1 MDVLAACLRNPCP
14 SDGATDVANTKLHP
28 PHMEQHTMS
37 NTKRII
43 PCLDIENG
51 RVVKGV
57 NFVDI
62 RDAGDPVEIA
72 RSYSEQGA
80 DELTFLDISATNEG
94 RDTTVELVKKVADA
108 ISIPL
113 TVGGGVRTVADVQ
126 RLLEAGASKVSI
138 GSAAVSN
145 PDFVREAAEK
155 FGNQRIVVA
164 IDVKKTSENGWEVFI
179 HGGKTNTGIE
189 AIGWAQKMEQL
200 GAGELLVTSMD
211 GDGTKNGFDLGV
223 TRAIS
228 EAVSVPVTASGGV
241 GTLEHLA
248 DGIIEG
254 KASAVL
260 AASVFHFGEI
270 TVPEA
275 KTYLRERGINVAG

>member
-1 MDVLAACLRNPCP
+1 MTQA
-14 SDGATDVANTKLHP
+14 
-28 PHMEQHTMS
+28 
-37 NTKRII
+37 KRII

-57 NFVDI
+57 NFVEI

-72 RSYSEQGA
+72 RRYSEQGA

-94 RDTTVELVKKVADA
+94 RDTTVGLVRQVAAVID
-108 ISIPL
+108 IPL
-113 TVGGGVRTVADVQ
+113 TVGGGVRSVADVQ

-145 PDFVREAAEK
+145 PEFVREAAQQ
-155 FGNQRIVVA
+155 FGSQRIVVA
-164 IDVKKTSENGWEVFI
+164 IDVKKTSAAGWEVFI

-189 AIGWAQKMEQL
+189 AVGWAQKMQEL

-211 GDGTKNGFDLGV
+211 GDGTKNGFDLGI

-228 EAVSVPVTASGGV
+228 EAVSIPVTASGGV

-248 DGIIEG
+248 DGIVEG

-270 TVPEA
+270 SIPEA
-275 KTYLRERGINVAG
+275 KAYLADKGIAVNR

>member
-1 MDVLAACLRNPCP
+1 
-14 SDGATDVANTKLHP
+14 
-28 PHMEQHTMS
+28 MS
-37 NTKRII
+37 NPKRII

-72 RSYSEQGA
+72 RRYSEQGA

-94 RDTTVELVKKVADA
+94 RATTLELVKQVVAA
-108 ISIPL
+108 IDIPL
-113 TVGGGVRTVADVQ
+113 TVGGGVRTLDDVQ
-126 RLLEAGASKVSI
+126 RLLDAGARKVSI

-145 PDFVREAAEK
+145 PEFVGEAAST
-155 FGNQRIVVA
+155 FGSPTIIVAV
-164 IDVKKTSENGWEVFI
+164 DVKKTSENGWEVFI

-189 AIGWAQKMEQL
+189 AIGWAQKMAEL
-200 GAGELLVTSMD
+200 GAGELLLTSMD
-211 GDGTKNGFDLGV
+211 GDGTKNGFDLGI

-228 EAVSVPVTASGGV
+228 EAVNIPVIASGGV
-241 GTLEHLA
+241 GSLQHLA
-248 DGIIEG
+248 DGILEG

-270 TVPEA
+270 SIPEA
-275 KTYLRERGINVAG
+275 KQFLAEQGIAVRPAR

>member
-1 MDVLAACLRNPCP
+1 
-14 SDGATDVANTKLHP
+14 
-28 PHMEQHTMS
+28 MS
-37 NTKRII
+37 NPKRII

-57 NFVDI
+57 NFVEI

-72 RSYSEQGA
+72 RRYSEQGA

-94 RDTTVELVKKVADA
+94 RATTLELVKKVVAA
-108 ISIPL
+108 IDIPL
-113 TVGGGVRTVADVQ
+113 TVGGGVRAVDDVQ
-126 RLLEAGASKVSI
+126 RLLDAGASKVSI

-145 PDFVREAAEK
+145 PDLVREAAQR
-155 FGNQRIVVA
+155 FGGRTIVVA

-179 HGGKTNTGIE
+179 HGGKTNTGLE
-189 AIGWAQKMEQL
+189 AVAWARKMEEL

-211 GDGTKNGFDLGV
+211 GDGTRNGFDLGI

-228 EAVSVPVTASGGV
+228 EAVAIPVIASGGV
-241 GTLEHLA
+241 GSLQHLA
-248 DGIIEG
+248 DGIQEG

-260 AASVFHFGEI
+260 AASVFHFGDI
-270 TVPEA
+270 SIPEA
-275 KTYLRERGINVAG
+275 RAYLREQGVLLAGE

>member
-1 MDVLAACLRNPCP
+1 
-14 SDGATDVANTKLHP
+14 
-28 PHMEQHTMS
+28 MS
-37 NTKRII
+37 TTKRII

-72 RSYSEQGA
+72 RRYSEQGA

-94 RDTTVELVKKVADA
+94 RATTVELVREVAAA

-113 TVGGGVRTVADVQ
+113 TVGGGVRTLADVQ

-145 PDFVREAAEK
+145 PEFVREAAAQ
-155 FGNQRIVVA
+155 FGSQRIVVA
-164 IDVKKTSENGWEVFI
+164 IDVKQTSENGWEVFI
-179 HGGKTNTGIE
+179 HGGKTNTGLE
-189 AIGWAQKMEQL
+189 AVGWARKMAEL

-211 GDGTKNGFDLGV
+211 GDGTKNGFDLEV

-228 EAVSVPVTASGGV
+228 EAVAVPVTASGGA
-241 GTLEHLA
+241 GTLQHLA
-248 DGIIEG
+248 EGILEG

-270 TVPEA
+270 SIPEA
-275 KTYLRERGINVAG
+275 KAYLRERGIEVA

>member
-1 MDVLAACLRNPCP
+1 
-14 SDGATDVANTKLHP
+14 
-28 PHMEQHTMS
+28 MS
-37 NTKRII
+37 TPKRII

-57 NFVDI
+57 NFVEI

-72 RSYSEQGA
+72 RRYSEQGA

-94 RDTTVELVKKVADA
+94 RATTLELVKKVAAA
-108 ISIPL
+108 IEIPL
-113 TVGGGVRTVADVQ
+113 TVGGGVRAVEDVQ

-145 PDFVREAAEK
+145 PDFVREAAEQ
-155 FGNQRIVVA
+155 FGSQTIVVA
-164 IDVKKTSENGWEVFI
+164 IDVKKTSAKGWEVFI

-189 AIGWAQKMEQL
+189 AIGWAKKMAEL

-228 EAVSVPVTASGGV
+228 EAVNIPVTASGGV
-241 GTLEHLA
+241 GTLQHLA

-270 TVPEA
+270 SIPEA
-275 KTYLRERGINVAG
+275 KAYLRELGIEVAE

>member
-1 MDVLAACLRNPCP
+1 
-14 SDGATDVANTKLHP
+14 
-28 PHMEQHTMS
+28 MS
-37 NTKRII
+37 TTKRII

-80 DELTFLDISATNEG
+80 DELTFLDISATTEG
-94 RDTTVELVKKVADA
+94 RATTLELVKQVAAVID
-108 ISIPL
+108 IPL
-113 TVGGGVRTVADVQ
+113 TVGGGVRKVEDVA
-126 RLLEAGASKVSI
+126 RLLAAGASKVSI
-138 GSAAVSN
+138 GSAAVAN
-145 PDFVREAAEK
+145 PELVRLAADK
-155 FGNQRIVVA
+155 FGSRSIVVA
-164 IDVKKTSENGWEVFI
+164 VDVKKTSASGWEVFI
-179 HGGKTNTGIE
+179 HGGKTNTGLD
-189 AIGWAQKMEQL
+189 AVQWAKKMQEM

-211 GDGTKNGFDLGV
+211 GDGTKAGFDLGI

-228 EAVSVPVTASGGV
+228 EAVSIPVTASGGA

-248 DGIIEG
+248 AGILEG
-254 KASAVL
+254 KADAVL

-270 TVPEA
+270 SIAEA
-275 KTYLRERGINVAG
+275 KKFLASRGINVM

>member
-1 MDVLAACLRNPCP
+1 
-14 SDGATDVANTKLHP
+14 
-28 PHMEQHTMS
+28 MS

-57 NFVDI
+57 NFVEI

-72 RSYSEQGA
+72 RRYSEQGA
-80 DELTFLDISATNEG
+80 DELTFLDISATTDG
-94 RDTTVELVKKVADA
+94 RATTLELVKKVVAA
-108 ISIPL
+108 IEIPL
-113 TVGGGVRTVADVQ
+113 TVGGGVREVGDVQ
-126 RLLEAGASKVSI
+126 RLLDAGASKVSI

-145 PDFVREAAEK
+145 PDFVREAAQQ
-155 FGNQRIVVA
+155 FGSQRIVVA
-164 IDVKKTSENGWEVFI
+164 IDVKKTSASGWEVFI
-179 HGGKTNTGIE
+179 HGGKTNTGLE
-189 AIGWAQKMEQL
+189 AVAWAQKMAEL

-211 GDGTKNGFDLGV
+211 GDGTKNGFDLGI

-228 EAVSVPVTASGGV
+228 EAVTVPVIASGGA
-241 GTLEHLA
+241 GTLQHLA
-248 DGIIEG
+248 DGISEG

-270 TVPEA
+270 SIPEA
-275 KTYLRERGINVAG
+275 KAYLRELGIEVAG

>member
-1 MDVLAACLRNPCP
+1 
-14 SDGATDVANTKLHP
+14 
-28 PHMEQHTMS
+28 MS
-37 NTKRII
+37 TPKRII

-57 NFVDI
+57 NFVEI

-72 RSYSEQGA
+72 RRYSEQGA

-94 RDTTVELVKKVADA
+94 RATTLELVKKVAAA
-108 ISIPL
+108 IEIPL
-113 TVGGGVRTVADVQ
+113 TVGGGVRAVEDVQ

-145 PDFVREAAEK
+145 PDFVREAAEQ
-155 FGNQRIVVA
+155 FGSQTIVVA
-164 IDVKKTSENGWEVFI
+164 IDVKKTSAKGWEVFI

-189 AIGWAQKMEQL
+189 AIGWAKKMAEL

-228 EAVSVPVTASGGV
+228 EAVNIPVIASGGV
-241 GTLEHLA
+241 GSLQHLA

-270 TVPEA
+270 SIPEA
-275 KTYLRERGINVAG
+275 KAYLRELGIELAD

>member
-1 MDVLAACLRNPCP
+1 M
-14 SDGATDVANTKLHP
+14 TT
-28 PHMEQHTMS
+28 
-37 NTKRII
+37 TKRII

-80 DELTFLDISATNEG
+80 DELTFLDISATTEG
-94 RDTTVELVKKVADA
+94 RATTLELVKQVAAVID
-108 ISIPL
+108 IPL
-113 TVGGGVRTVADVQ
+113 TVGGGVRKVEDVA
-126 RLLEAGASKVSI
+126 RLLAAGASKVSI
-138 GSAAVSN
+138 GSAAVAN
-145 PDFVREAAEK
+145 PELVRQAAEK
-155 FGNQRIVVA
+155 FGSRSIVAA
-164 IDVKKTSENGWEVFI
+164 IDVKKTSASGWEVFI
-179 HGGKTNTGIE
+179 HGGKTNTGLD
-189 AIGWAQKMEQL
+189 ALQWAKKMQDM

-211 GDGTKNGFDLGV
+211 GDGTKEGFDLGI

-228 EAVSVPVTASGGV
+228 EAVSIPVTASGGA

-248 DGIIEG
+248 DGILVG
-254 KASAVL
+254 KADAVL

-270 TVPEA
+270 SIGEA
-275 KTYLRERGINVAG
+275 KKFLASRGICVNQLTTKD

>member
-1 MDVLAACLRNPCP
+1 
-14 SDGATDVANTKLHP
+14 
-28 PHMEQHTMS
+28 MS
-37 NTKRII
+37 TPKRII

-57 NFVDI
+57 NFVEI
-62 RDAGDPVEIA
+62 RDAGDPIEIA
-72 RSYSEQGA
+72 RRYSEQGA

-94 RDTTVELVKKVADA
+94 RATTLELVKKVAAA
-108 ISIPL
+108 IEIPL
-113 TVGGGVRTVADVQ
+113 TVGGGVRAVEDVQ

-145 PDFVREAAEK
+145 PDFVREAAEQ
-155 FGNQRIVVA
+155 FGSQTIVVA
-164 IDVKKTSENGWEVFI
+164 IDVKKTSAKGWEVFI

-189 AIGWAQKMEQL
+189 AVGWAKKMAEL

-228 EAVSVPVTASGGV
+228 EAVNIPVTASGGV
-241 GTLEHLA
+241 GTLQHLA

-270 TVPEA
+270 SIPEA
-275 KTYLRERGINVAG
+275 KAYLRELGIEVAG